1 MSLIDKLIDKVIGS
15 AKKKKTDSI
24 VAKLAKGNPGFSK
37 AVDNLKKS
45 SDDLKRE
52 FEAIAKKKGIKLK

>member
-1 MSLIDKLIDKVIGS
+1 MGLLDKLIDKIIDS
-15 AKKKKTDSI
+15 AKKKKVDSV
-24 VAKLAKGNPGFSK
+24 VAKLAKENPGFSK